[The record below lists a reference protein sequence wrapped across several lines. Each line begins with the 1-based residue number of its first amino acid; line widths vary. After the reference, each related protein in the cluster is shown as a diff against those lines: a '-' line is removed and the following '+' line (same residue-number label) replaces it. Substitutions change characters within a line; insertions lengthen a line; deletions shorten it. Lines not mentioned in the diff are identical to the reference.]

1 MVPSNLGTAFADPFN
16 AALIALLVLG
26 LVLRAAPLLRA
37 RQQRSA
43 EEAFMDG
50 ADAEQ
55 VMMMEERVI
64 LVDAED
70 NVLGHES
77 KKNTHLNS
85 QIDGKNLLHRAF
97 SVFLFNDAGEL
108 LMQQRSDDK
117 ITFPLFW
124 ANSCCSHPLYRPEEL
139 EKEGHLGVKRAA
151 VRKIEQELGIDPSL
165 LPLDCFTFVTRVYY
179 KARSDEVW
187 GEHEIDHILVCR
199 PPADVLPH
207 INTNECKDARYF
219 SAAELDAF
227 VEQSDANGDL
237 VSPWFRVI
245 HREKLPALWDAT
257 MSGNLASVI
266 EEDVIHR
273 EEGVATNYCTGG
285 DTTTTSALTVD
296 PVLKTATTT
305 TTTTNP
311 LAKQGAYGKV
321 GVHKHGKLQQLRHLD
336 EVWHML
342 VYKLGPALG
351 TNHMIASGN
360 ADDLFC
366 DEILGKVSRSFAGVI
381 RGLPACLQLDVCVF
395 YLALRGLDT
404 VEDDMDTSHISV
416 ADKLAELHA
425 FHEHLSDPSWS
436 IHGVGDGDERRLV
449 ENFGHVARAFLSL
462 APASQAVIA
471 DITARMGGGMAEF
484 IAKDLGQ
491 GTADLEEYGRYC
503 HFVAGLVGEG
513 LSRLFASSGLEAPAI
528 AEELALSDSMG
539 RFLQKTNIIRD
550 YLEDYVDGRAFWPK
564 EIWGLYAPTG
574 ELGDFAKPPNR
585 EAALC
590 CLNHMVLDALAL
602 VPHCIAYLE
611 QVTDGSVFRFCAI
624 PQVMAIATLQHV
636 FDNEQVFTGVC
647 KIRRGLSAKLLR
659 SATDMGAVRA
669 IFTDFLQKLA
679 WKAALVA
686 RRDGDARN
694 TALAERVMET
704 VDVVAAGIASG
715 GGGGF
720 GENGGDRIA
729 ELTTQL
735 NKVAPIVFVGAMAYL
750 RKRAGERQ
758 SGGGGHLPKITEL
771 GDVIAVAIAIAV
783 TVYLL
788 AFSAMPLAMVSN
800 GDGEDGGDGNSAA
813 AASSSSAPKS
823 VGVEKNKPVRRA
835 VRSKSP
841 APRSRRAATKKTL

>member
-1 MVPSNLGTAFADPFN
+1 
-16 AALIALLVLG
+16 
-26 LVLRAAPLLRA
+26 
-37 RQQRSA
+37 
-43 EEAFMDG
+43 MDG

-179 KARSDEVW
+179 KARSDDVW

-199 PPADVLPH
+199 PPSDVLPH

-219 SAAELDAF
+219 SASELDAF

-266 EEDVIHR
+266 EEGVIHR

-285 DTTTTSALTVD
+285 DTTTTSAITVD
-296 PVLKTATTT
+296 PVLKTATTTTT

-404 VEDDMDTSHISV
+404 VEDDMDVGHISV

-425 FHEHLSDPSWS
+425 FHEHLSDPGWS

-462 APASQAVIA
+462 APASQEVIA

-484 IAKDLGQ
+484 IAKVLTYLLTSAFSVFYLLTTHSLLVPVLPILYLLLHRNREGPGAGHGGPRGVRPLLPLRRRPRRRGPLPALRVLGPRGAGHRRGARALGQHGALPAEDEHHPRLPGGLRRRPRLLAQGDLGPV
-491 GTADLEEYGRYC
+491 R
-503 HFVAGLVGEG
+503 
-513 LSRLFASSGLEAPAI
+513 P
-528 AEELALSDSMG
+528 
-539 RFLQKTNIIRD
+539 N
-550 YLEDYVDGRAFWPK
+550 GRA
-564 EIWGLYAPTG
+564 
-574 ELGDFAKPPNR
+574 R
-585 EAALC
+585 
-590 CLNHMVLDALAL
+590 
-602 VPHCIAYLE
+602 
-611 QVTDGSVFRFCAI
+611 
-624 PQVMAIATLQHV
+624 
-636 FDNEQVFTGVC
+636 
-647 KIRRGLSAKLLR
+647 
-659 SATDMGAVRA
+659 
-669 IFTDFLQKLA
+669 
-679 WKAALVA
+679 
-686 RRDGDARN
+686 
-694 TALAERVMET
+694 
-704 VDVVAAGIASG
+704 
-715 GGGGF
+715 
-720 GENGGDRIA
+720 
-729 ELTTQL
+729 
-735 NKVAPIVFVGAMAYL
+735 
-750 RKRAGERQ
+750 
-758 SGGGGHLPKITEL
+758 
-771 GDVIAVAIAIAV
+771 
-783 TVYLL
+783 
-788 AFSAMPLAMVSN
+788 
-800 GDGEDGGDGNSAA
+800 
-813 AASSSSAPKS
+813 
-823 VGVEKNKPVRRA
+823 
-835 VRSKSP
+835 
-841 APRSRRAATKKTL
+841 